1 MVISG
6 DATREASLAS
16 QILSPFSRCTVRLL
30 YTVSCD
36 DHAYSTFA
44 LNQYHMSIM
53 RTELWRLMTSVQ
65 EEANTTVVRG
75 DDARARPDVLLRSLV
90 R

>member
-1 MVISG
+1 
-6 DATREASLAS
+6 
-16 QILSPFSRCTVRLL
+16 
-30 YTVSCD
+30 
-36 DHAYSTFA
+36 
-44 LNQYHMSIM
+44 MSIM

-90 R
+90 RLDAVEDRD